1 MPVCRQRLPL
11 HTAGSPGIIAGLSYF
26 RDITVETYPSW

>member
-1 MPVCRQRLPL
+1 MPQEHKGLPM
-11 HTAGSPGIIAGLSYF
+11 HTPDCTGIIMGLSYF